1 MDTLPSDRARSF
13 MTGRCNTVAIIF
25 YHTVAIIPFL
35 LAAKETA
42 VDVSTVVVVPP
53 PCEYALLL
61 LLPKIQ

>member
-1 MDTLPSDRARSF
+1 

-61 LLPKIQ
+61 LLPIIQ